1 MRFFFILYFLIF
13 IYPAFGQST
22 TATVNTT
29 IIKADTVMLSPG
41 LNNISEQGQ
50 TSFLVAMSYFPELSN
65 SRIRLKYKKIR
76 TTMNVRPTIGSLI
89 FNGRENRKY
98 IIRINSSTN
107 DSVITLNELSSDA
120 QIGVIGHELSHIV
133 DYRMKNIW
141 GVIARG
147 FSYISKRRKANFE
160 KEIDRIAIKHGLGCE
175 LYEWSNYVLHGS
187 DASFKYKLFKS
198 NTYLKPEEIR
208 DLENAETPTQP

>member
-1 MRFFFILYFLIF
+1 MRIFVVFVFILAT
-13 IYPAFGQST
+13 YPVWGQTGQVLGDSSRIHKCLERNYT
-22 TATVNTT
+22 GVH
-29 IIKADTVMLSPG
+29 
-41 LNNISEQGQ
+41 NISEQGQ

-65 SRIRLKYKKIR
+65 SRIQLKYKKIR
-76 TTMNVRPTIGSLI
+76 TTLNVRPTIGSLV
-89 FNGRENRKY
+89 FNRKNNRKY
-98 IIRINSSTN
+98 IVRINSSTN
-107 DSVITLNELSSDA
+107 DSIITLNELSSDA

-147 FSYISKRRKANFE
+147 FSYISRRRKANFE

-187 DASFKYKLFKS
+187 DASSKYKLFKS

-208 DLENAETPTQP
+208 DLEKAETSTQP